1 MNRHVIYSLATI
13 VMCGCVLSGCGK
25 KEDGQAKPETA
36 SQTEQKQPKNLSES
50 LDTFVKDVEK
60 AAADLTQTAV
70 DSVDTERI
78 GKAVG
83 ESVDSLK
90 ESLRTAAESVD
101 TQKVEGTVASQL
113 NEITKSAEETE
124 AALLAA
130 LHNSVE
136 DSVDFPEI
144 VTGNVNEY
152 GVIEQVEQV
161 AQAENIEEPAL
172 PVQAPALPALEN
184 ETAEQATEED
194 ATDQHDADDFEF
206 LDEQAESSIEA
217 IENAQLLPSVDDQVD
232 YLNEQAEMFYEA
244 KKFKE
249 AVDILNHIL
258 ANLDPDSE
266 EAINMLQ
273 KAAVGLGK
281 PAELNKVIGSPDN

>member
-1 MNRHVIYSLATI
+1 MNRHVIYSLATT
-13 VMCGCVLSGCGK
+13 VMCACVLSGCGK
-25 KEDGQAKPETA
+25 QEDGQPKLETA
-36 SQTEQKQPKNLSES
+36 SQTEQTQPKNLSES

-60 AAADLTQTAV
+60 AAVDLTQTAV

-90 ESLRTAAESVD
+90 ESLRAAAESVD
-101 TQKVEGTVASQL
+101 AQKVEETVVSQL
-113 NEITKSAEETE
+113 DDISKSAEETE

-144 VTGNVNEY
+144 VTGNANEY
-152 GVIEQVEQV
+152 AVVEQI
-161 AQAENIEEPAL
+161 AQAENSEEPAL
-172 PVQAPALPALEN
+172 PQEPALPSLEN
-184 ETAEQATEED
+184 ETAEQILAED
-194 ATDQHDADDFEF
+194 ETDRDDTDDFEF

-244 KKFKE
+244 RKFKD

-258 ANLDPDSE
+258 ANLDPNSE